1 MGAAPQPRL
10 LNRFP
15 HRRLGVKVFE
25 HSRFVSKHKKAVD
38 FIFGSFI
45 AEFVVREP
53 PERAVQTRESTGGKH
68 GYLKA

>member
-38 FIFGSFI
+38 FDRVPKVG
-45 AEFVVREP
+45 VG
-53 PERAVQTRESTGGKH
+53 AVS
-68 GYLKA
+68 